1 MSSLFAGLFGPST
14 QDIIAERQDQ
24 LDTSLAGM
32 TNPYERLGLLLG
44 TAVGGR
50 PTQSAAYQ
58 AAKAREDE
66 VANIGNNPAAR
77 ANYLREAIAQG
88 RIPADKLKQA
98 QQAIEA
104 LDPTTAMKPITAKEL
119 AELNAAYTDESVKQ
133 YLSTGDLG
141 VLVSQGTN
149 KAARSVVKDDPD
161 WKAFEGAELQLG
173 EGFYDDLLGAFGPK
187 GITDLGEDNRLEPAK
202 SAVYNLANQ
211 IRFNSEQPM
220 TLAQSLKLAKNQMV
234 KEMSNDA
241 FSFLKG
247 SQPAGMAG
255 NNTTTG
261 GGTPAVGNTELVN
274 TSDVPIDGNPIEPPP
289 ELVGEDLD
297 ESQTSLRNREQN
309 LVNQLELAT
318 TKGAKANIRRELNEV
333 RSQIVETTEP
343 KRSNST
349 ASRKSRSSLDP
360 DKKGTGI
367 KKTRAK
373 QSASIEKDIKSIK
386 SKIKFN
392 EEVLKKRP
400 NNKRAADALKALKKD
415 LARNEKTLKS
425 IKSKQ

>member
-44 TAVGGR
+44 TAVSGR

-58 AAKAREDE
+58 TAKAREDE
-66 VANIGNNPAAR
+66 VASIGNNPVAR

-187 GITDLGEDNRLEPAK
+187 GLTDIGTDNRLEPAK

-247 SQPAGMAG
+247 GQSSGMAG
-255 NNTTTG
+255 NTTTG
-261 GGTPAVGNTELVN
+261 TSNTPAVGDDTQSMALDEN
-274 TSDVPIDGNPIEPPP
+274 GNPLTIDPPP
-289 ELVGEDLD
+289 VLEGEDVARSVEAIDKDL
-297 ESQTSLRNREQN
+297 S
-309 LVNQLELAT
+309 EL
-318 TKGAKANIRRELNEV
+318 KA
-333 RSQIVETTEP
+333 
-343 KRSNST
+343 
-349 ASRKSRSSLDP
+349 
-360 DKKGTGI
+360 
-367 KKTRAK
+367 
-373 QSASIEKDIKSIK
+373 
-386 SKIKFN
+386 
-392 EEVLKKRP
+392 
-400 NNKRAADALKALKKD
+400 ALKSAKLRSERSEIQNKISK
-415 LARNEKTLKS
+415 LNKEKRMAKVEAGKSTRRGRNIT
-425 IKSKQ
+425 

>member
-1 MSSLFAGLFGPST
+1 MSSIFQGLFGPTT
-14 QDIIAERQDQ
+14 QDILTQRQDN

-32 TNPYERLGLLLG
+32 SNPYERLGLLLG
-44 TAVGGR
+44 TALSGR
-50 PTQSAAYQ
+50 TKDTEAYKAAQ
-58 AAKAREDE
+58 AREDE
-66 VANIGNNPAAR
+66 QAALGNDPVAR
-77 ANYLREAIAQG
+77 AQYLRDAIAQG

-104 LDPTTAMKPITAKEL
+104 LDPTTATKPITAKEL

-187 GITDLGEDNRLEPAK
+187 ALTDLGQDNRLEPAK

-234 KEMSNDA
+234 EEMSNDE

-255 NNTTTG
+255 NNTTTSV
-261 GGTPAVGNTELVN
+261 GTPAVGNDTQSMALDEN
-274 TSDVPIDGNPIEPPP
+274 GNPLTIDPPP
-289 ELVGEDLD
+289 VLEGEDLARSVEAIDKDLD
-297 ESQTSLRNREQN
+297 ELKAALKNASGRGERSEIQKQISKLNKEKRKAKVEAGKSSRRGRNRTQ
-309 LVNQLELAT
+309 
-318 TKGAKANIRRELNEV
+318 
-333 RSQIVETTEP
+333 
-343 KRSNST
+343 
-349 ASRKSRSSLDP
+349 
-360 DKKGTGI
+360 
-367 KKTRAK
+367 
-373 QSASIEKDIKSIK
+373 
-386 SKIKFN
+386 
-392 EEVLKKRP
+392 
-400 NNKRAADALKALKKD
+400 
-415 LARNEKTLKS
+415 
-425 IKSKQ
+425 